1 MILYSAVQQISKH
14 IMIFLFLSITL
25 NIVLVSGSSLSDKVN
40 QTPAHMCNNPGQTAK
55 ISCSHS
61 IQNYDQILWYK
72 QTKNRQLQ
80 LLGYML
86 ANAGYPETG
95 QNVSMGGSADK
106 DKTSTLTIEGLSLN
120 SSGVYFC
127 AATQCDTGREAY
139 FGKGAKLTVLEP
151 DHDVT
156 PPTVQVFKPSEK
168 ECKVKTLVCVA
179 SGFYPDHVSVS
190 WEVDGVTE
198 TDSVATDNTA
208 LREGKHYSLSSR
220 LTVQSKTW
228 FKPSRT
234 FTCRVSFFNG
244 TDTIDVEDSITGE
257 TDSGGMPND
266 TKMKIMQNAKLTYS
280 VLIAKSFIYGVFIMF
295 LVWKLKGLSG
305 KQSSRERSCGLNN

>member
-1 MILYSAVQQISKH
+1 MDAIKH
-14 IMIFLFLSITL
+14 GLLSLLVFLLWIKG
-25 NIVLVSGSSLSDKVN
+25 LVDGSDVI
-40 QTPAHMCNNPGQTAK
+40 QTP
-55 ISCSHS
+55 
-61 IQNYDQILWYK
+61 ILWK
-72 QTKNRQLQ
+72 NKGGNATMDCRHTKGVDYNQMYWYRQLPGEGMRQ
-80 LLGYML
+80 IVFTRLGIKDHNFEPDFTMETFSATKPDADSGTFTVKNL
-86 ANAGYPETG
+86 VPE
-95 QNVSMGGSADK
+95 D
-106 DKTSTLTIEGLSLN
+106 EGL
-120 SSGVYFC
+120 YFC
-127 AATQCDTGREAY
+127 AVTCALCQYEAY
-139 FGKGAKLTVLEP
+139 FGQGTKLMVLEP
-151 DHDVT
+151 GHDVT

-244 TDTIDVEDSITGE
+244 TDTIDVQDSITGE

>member
-1 MILYSAVQQISKH
+1 MDAIKH
-14 IMIFLFLSITL
+14 GLLSLLVFLLWIKG
-25 NIVLVSGSSLSDKVN
+25 LVDGSDVI
-40 QTPAHMCNNPGQTAK
+40 QT
-55 ISCSHS
+55 S
-61 IQNYDQILWYK
+61 ILWK
-72 QTKNRQLQ
+72 HKGEDATMDCRHTKGASYFQMYWYRQLPGERMRQ
-80 LLGYML
+80 IVYSQSTK
-86 ANAGYPETG
+86 PEYEPGFT
-95 QNVSMGGSADK
+95 MEKFSATKPDADSGTFTVK
-106 DKTSTLTIEGLSLN
+106 NLVPEDEGL
-120 SSGVYFC
+120 YFC
-127 AATQCDTGREAY
+127 ALVRCVNNEAY
-139 FGKGAKLTVLEP
+139 FGQGTKLTVLEP

-190 WEVDGVTE
+190 WEVDGLTE

-208 LREGKHYSLSSR
+208 LKEGKHYSLSSR

-228 FKPSRT
+228 FKPSKK

-244 TDTIDVEDSITGE
+244 TDTIPVEDSIIGE